1 MINRILRKIVLVAA
15 LLHSLSMSATIVSE
29 LTVNT
34 LPAPAG
40 IDSAPAFGWKIIGD
54 GAGDNQA
61 GYEIKVYS
69 DETRS
74 NMIYS
79 SGFVESGATQNI
91 VLSDLILTP
100 VTRYYWAVESKTNS
114 GEVINS
120 ATAHFDTGLMG
131 DWSGARWLRSGG
143 SAFNDGTLKYTDI
156 DQTIDATI
164 NVVSGNP
171 GITFSTE
178 SERCCFNWQFM
189 LEEDNVTL
197 SHLISNWGDFVNHG
211 QTVLQGFTKNDF
223 IGKDVKIRIEVEAKP
238 RRITT
243 FVNDEKVDEFVSANK
258 IIYPNGIGFCDRS
271 NVASHEIYINN
282 IKHTYTFSDGVTEEY
297 MVEDFEDGYCHNI
310 LDLDVIKI
318 GDIYKGHIKSSAE
331 GYFVAEIDM
340 HQPVFYNDFKIDKEI
355 ESAWLF
361 TSSLGCYDAYI
372 NGERVGTKLS
382 DGSIIYE
389 ELKPSSTDF
398 RHIASYFSHDVTY
411 LLKNDKNI
419 IGIEL
424 NKGYTRGDIGHGV
437 YKTFPCIIAK
447 LHIKYTDGT
456 EQTIVTDSSWKMSAT
471 GPLMD
476 GDIYRGEYFD
486 ARYLYPWDK
495 EYNNKPLAVRLYS
508 ELNVSIV
515 PFFGQPLRTITPL
528 SAKNIVVYDGVE
540 TGNDYGQ
547 IKISRQWTTPQ
558 SVILR
563 KGETAIY
570 DFGQNCSFVPR
581 FKVKGKR
588 GSRIKMRFAERINDS
603 GLKSRNNDGPQGSI
617 YRKNY
622 RFDNVAVLYY
632 TLSGNE
638 EGEVHTP
645 TSTFFGARYC
655 EVRATDD
662 VEIISLE
669 SLPLTSSYE
678 QIGQVATDNDL
689 VNKIFSNTLWSQY
702 SNIINIP
709 IDCPSRNERMGWT
722 GDINTFALTA
732 MYNADIIELLRKW
745 LRDLRLGQLEDGAY
759 PDIAP
764 YTIDNKSY
772 GNVAWADAGIMI
784 PWNLY
789 MMSGKIDIIK
799 ENYPSMKRYMDYVA
813 SFVQGNIQYPGTKNT
828 YADWWGF
835 GTIDKLFMSEVYYA
849 HYAELMT
856 KMATALTESP
866 GDAYDNDAN
875 CYAMLYS
882 AIKEEIQS
890 LYFDSMGLT
899 SPTQAACSLAI
910 VFNICAD
917 DNQRKAV
924 GKQLADLIASNGYK
938 LDTGFVCTAFILKAL
953 SETGNDDVAYRLLLQ
968 RDCPSWLYMI
978 DQGATTFWEHWDGYT
993 SESGF
998 AKFREN
1004 SFNHFAFG
1012 AVVEWMYTYM
1022 AGIMY
1027 DESAPGFKRIIFK
1040 PHPDVRVAAYDNS
1053 DNIHHVRA
1061 SHVGPYGEIS
1071 AQWNMD
1077 GSDFTYN
1084 VSVPNN
1090 SEALVLLPVSENVSV
1105 NGAKVEDIEDVEYVG
1120 KIDGRQAFNIKPGNY
1135 FFATQDAL
1143 DLKDEVIPHI
1153 AVFPNPVSD
1162 VLHLRTNSEINSVTL
1177 YDLSSRLIMVW
1188 EGNKSDLD
1196 VSFLQSAGI
1205 YLLKISTPK
1214 GDIVKKIVKI

>member
-15 LLHSLSMSATIVSE
+15 LLHSLSLSATIVSE

-79 SGFVESGATQNI
+79 SGFVESEATQNI

-411 LLKNDKNI
+411 LLKNDKTLLA
-419 IGIEL
+419 L
-424 NKGYTRGDIGHGV
+424 N
-437 YKTFPCIIAK
+437 
-447 LHIKYTDGT
+447 
-456 EQTIVTDSSWKMSAT
+456 
-471 GPLMD
+471 
-476 GDIYRGEYFD
+476 
-486 ARYLYPWDK
+486 
-495 EYNNKPLAVRLYS
+495 
-508 ELNVSIV
+508 
-515 PFFGQPLRTITPL
+515 
-528 SAKNIVVYDGVE
+528 
-540 TGNDYGQ
+540 
-547 IKISRQWTTPQ
+547 
-558 SVILR
+558 
-563 KGETAIY
+563 
-570 DFGQNCSFVPR
+570 
-581 FKVKGKR
+581 
-588 GSRIKMRFAERINDS
+588 
-603 GLKSRNNDGPQGSI
+603 
-617 YRKNY
+617 
-622 RFDNVAVLYY
+622 
-632 TLSGNE
+632 
-638 EGEVHTP
+638 
-645 TSTFFGARYC
+645 
-655 EVRATDD
+655 
-662 VEIISLE
+662 
-669 SLPLTSSYE
+669 
-678 QIGQVATDNDL
+678 
-689 VNKIFSNTLWSQY
+689 
-702 SNIINIP
+702 
-709 IDCPSRNERMGWT
+709 
-722 GDINTFALTA
+722 
-732 MYNADIIELLRKW
+732 
-745 LRDLRLGQLEDGAY
+745 
-759 PDIAP
+759 
-764 YTIDNKSY
+764 
-772 GNVAWADAGIMI
+772 
-784 PWNLY
+784 
-789 MMSGKIDIIK
+789 
-799 ENYPSMKRYMDYVA
+799 
-813 SFVQGNIQYPGTKNT
+813 
-828 YADWWGF
+828 
-835 GTIDKLFMSEVYYA
+835 
-849 HYAELMT
+849 
-856 KMATALTESP
+856 
-866 GDAYDNDAN
+866 
-875 CYAMLYS
+875 
-882 AIKEEIQS
+882 
-890 LYFDSMGLT
+890 
-899 SPTQAACSLAI
+899 
-910 VFNICAD
+910 
-917 DNQRKAV
+917 
-924 GKQLADLIASNGYK
+924 
-938 LDTGFVCTAFILKAL
+938 
-953 SETGNDDVAYRLLLQ
+953 
-968 RDCPSWLYMI
+968 
-978 DQGATTFWEHWDGYT
+978 
-993 SESGF
+993 
-998 AKFREN
+998 
-1004 SFNHFAFG
+1004 
-1012 AVVEWMYTYM
+1012 
-1022 AGIMY
+1022 
-1027 DESAPGFKRIIFK
+1027 
-1040 PHPDVRVAAYDNS
+1040 
-1053 DNIHHVRA
+1053 
-1061 SHVGPYGEIS
+1061 
-1071 AQWNMD
+1071 
-1077 GSDFTYN
+1077 
-1084 VSVPNN
+1084 
-1090 SEALVLLPVSENVSV
+1090 
-1105 NGAKVEDIEDVEYVG
+1105 
-1120 KIDGRQAFNIKPGNY
+1120 
-1135 FFATQDAL
+1135 
-1143 DLKDEVIPHI
+1143 
-1153 AVFPNPVSD
+1153 
-1162 VLHLRTNSEINSVTL
+1162 
-1177 YDLSSRLIMVW
+1177 
-1188 EGNKSDLD
+1188 
-1196 VSFLQSAGI
+1196 
-1205 YLLKISTPK
+1205 
-1214 GDIVKKIVKI
+1214 